1 MKINNL
7 EKPRAIRFTKQQEIL
22 FSELESKGINI
33 SKIIRDGAD
42 KVILEIMQNKKFN
55 INK

>member
-7 EKPRAIRFTKQQEIL
+7 EKPRAIRFTKEQEIL